1 MLIGGRTAVRGGSG
15 DSAAGSPVRFRW
27 SRRRG
32 ALALGSVAALAMG
45 IVGCT
50 SIITGTA
57 TVDTSAAPAYRTS
70 MSKSLSA
77 SAATSSSRESQRQQS
92 LTTQA
97 ISGACGTFRSSS
109 EDAVTAT
116 NNWVDA
122 YNKGGDT
129 GGTSGP
135 AVDALNRSAD
145 AVAGA
150 MTDAMPQGMRDTFN
164 SYIAAARS
172 VADAIATHA
181 AISVYNSRKDQLNQI
196 KGQGFEQCRP
206 FP

>member
-1 MLIGGRTAVRGGSG
+1 MAV
-15 DSAAGSPVRFRW
+15 
-27 SRRRG
+27 
-32 ALALGSVAALAMG
+32 GSVAAVAMG

-50 SIITGTA
+50 SIIDGTA
-57 TVDTSAAPAYRTS
+57 SVDSTAAATYRTS
-70 MSKSLSA
+70 VSKSLSA
-77 SAATSSSRESQRQQS
+77 SAVTSSSKESQRQQS

-97 ISGACGTFRSSS
+97 ISGACGTFRTTS

-129 GGTSGP
+129 SGTAGP
-135 AVDALNRSAD
+135 AVDALNHSAD

-150 MTDAMPQGMRDTFN
+150 INDAMPQPLRDTFN
-164 SYIAAARS
+164 SYVGAARS
-172 VADAIATHA
+172 VADAISTHA

-196 KGQGFEQCRP
+196 KGQGIEQCRP